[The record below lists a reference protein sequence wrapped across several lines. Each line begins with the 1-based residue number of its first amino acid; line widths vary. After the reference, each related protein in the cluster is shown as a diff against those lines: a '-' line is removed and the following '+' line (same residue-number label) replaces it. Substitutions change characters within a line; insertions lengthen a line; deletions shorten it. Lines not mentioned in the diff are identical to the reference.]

1 MRSRT
6 AVLKA
11 RSVPRLPAICCS
23 EKLMKTAALP
33 IATSARTQ
41 KISRT
46 PRDRIGNGLRDAL
59 GPAQSTTNRTARR
72 PAEAGRYDFGRT
84 LGFRTKDGVVG
95 KSDAAKSLHH
105 CLGGLL
111 IEVFR
116 LK

>member
-11 RSVPRLPAICCS
+11 RSAPRLPAICCS

-46 PRDRIGNGLRDAL
+46 PSDRIGNGLKDAL
-59 GPAQSTTNRTARR
+59 GPAQSTTNRTSRR
-72 PAEAGRYDFGRT
+72 PAEAGRYRFSALKPDAT
-84 LGFRTKDGVVG
+84 VSAQKADATI
-95 KSDAAKSLHH
+95 SDEGWRS
-105 CLGGLL
+105 G
-111 IEVFR
+111 
-116 LK
+116 